1 MKIAADQPSGY
12 PQAPARDQGFGQGQ
26 PRQDR
31 GGSRPQMSTGPA
43 ASGPYPGSPGPG
55 PRMATGSGPRPSAPT
70 APSAGGP
77 GSWLG
82 APAEVAPASWAGPLS
97 EPKTGRQPA
106 SAFST
111 APALDATA
119 FLSAPAVQVGVLT
132 PPDGTRLDAMSLLD
146 SPRAGAG
153 QLTTP
158 WVRPGHGLDGPE
170 ITSSWPAQPEP
181 QVEDLEAFWRDDD
194 DDDDYSGLFADDGDL
209 DDRRAASA
217 RPAKRG
223 TGRRGGRSN
232 DHRLWLALGGVVIA
246 AAAAITGIIK
256 FEFPSHS
263 GPVHVMSVPNQI
275 GTYART
281 VNLEH
286 QADLTELRD
295 EVIKMSA
302 GQASGVVSALYES
315 GNSAAGGTT
324 QIVMFI
330 GGHLAHAAPASSI
343 AGFLHSYPEAF
354 VVGAGPLGGEA
365 ACVESRS
372 GTSDSVGMCVWFDDD
387 SFGEV
392 VSPTMTATVLSNEML
407 TIRSHVEQVVKK

>member
-1 MKIAADQPSGY
+1 
-12 PQAPARDQGFGQGQ
+12 
-26 PRQDR
+26 
-31 GGSRPQMSTGPA
+31 
-43 ASGPYPGSPGPG
+43 
-55 PRMATGSGPRPSAPT
+55 
-70 APSAGGP
+70 
-77 GSWLG
+77 
-82 APAEVAPASWAGPLS
+82 LS

-119 FLSAPAVQVGVLT
+119 FLSAPVQVGVLT

-194 DDDDYSGLFADDGDL
+194 EDDDYSGLFADDGDPS
-209 DDRRAASA
+209 DRRATSA
-217 RPAKRG
+217 RSAKRG

-256 FEFPSHS
+256 FEFPSHT
-263 GPVHVMSVPNQI
+263 GPVHVMSIPNQI
-275 GTYART
+275 GSYVRT
-281 VNLEH
+281 TNLEH
-286 QADLTELRD
+286 QADLTELRN
-295 EVIKMSA
+295 EVIAKSA
-302 GQASGVVSALYES
+302 GQASDVVSALYES
-315 GNSAAGGTT
+315 GNSAAGGNT
-324 QIVMFI
+324 QIIMFI

-343 AGFLHSYPEAF
+343 AGFMHSYPGAF
-354 VVGAGPLGGEA
+354 VVPAGSLGGEA

-372 GTSDSVGMCVWFDDD
+372 GSSDSVGMCVWFDDD

-392 VSPTMTATVLSNEML
+392 VSPTMTASLLGNEML
-407 TIRSHVEQVVKK
+407 SVRQAVEQVVKK